1 MYVRVPIT
9 DSERQALITAP
20 VPNRSPLQPAAFV
33 PLPLGSVRPL
43 GWLLRQCRIQADG
56 LTGHLET
63 AWPDLGPDNMWLGG
77 KTEGWERGPYYL
89 DGLVPLAHVLG
100 DRVLLARAQRWVDSI
115 LTMQDADGWI
125 GPIQAPGRAPY
136 DQWPVFI
143 VLKAL
148 TQHHEA
154 TGDERVIPFM
164 TRFFGYLHQ
173 TLDERPLRD
182 WGQHRWADAVLSV
195 HWLYNRTGDE
205 WLLDVAGKLAL
216 QGYDWRMHFED
227 FRHTGKTPRD
237 GCVLHTHV
245 VNNAMAVKTCG
256 VWWRQSGDAGDR
268 QAVYRTIEMLDRYHG
283 QATGIFTGDEH
294 YAGLD
299 PTQGTE
305 LCAVVEYM
313 FSLEELIGIMGDA
326 AFSDRLERI
335 AYNAL
340 PGTFTADMWAH
351 QYDQQA
357 NQALCT
363 VAPRH
368 WTNNN
373 DDSNIFGLE
382 PNFGCCTANYHQGW
396 PKFVSSLWMATPDGG
411 LATTAYG
418 PCEVNARIG
427 GVPVKISADT
437 QYPFDP
443 VVRFTV
449 DCAEPVAF
457 PLVLRKPAWADEAV
471 AVVLSARSPEERIV
485 RLDAPWTPIRR
496 TWEAGDE
503 VAVALPMAVRE
514 ERRYRNAIAL
524 HRGPLVFSLRIGE
537 ERRLI
542 AGEAKPAPAERSPDW
557 EIMPTTPWNY
567 ALCPSHGYR
576 LQQRPAGDQ
585 PFDPSEPPVII
596 RAKARRVPEWGL
608 VDNSAGPTPE
618 SPVASDAP
626 LDDIELIPYGC
637 ANLRIT
643 EFPTCEEPS

>member
-1 MYVRVPIT
+1 MRYR
-9 DSERQALITAP
+9 P
-20 VPNRSPLQPAAFV
+20 VPNRAPLQRDAFI

-43 GWLLRQCRIQADG
+43 GWLLRQCQVQAHG

-63 AWPDLGPDNMWLGG
+63 AWPDLGPDNMWLDG

-100 DRVLLARAQRWVDSI
+100 DRVLLSRAQRWVDSI
-115 LTMQDADGWI
+115 LTMQDDDGWI
-125 GPIQAPGRAPY
+125 GPVQAPGRAPY

-154 TGDERVIPFM
+154 SGDDRVIPFI
-164 TRFFGYLHQ
+164 TRFFRCLHR

-182 WGQHRWADAVLSV
+182 WGKHRWADAVLSI
-195 HWLYNRTGDE
+195 HWLYNRTGEE

-216 QGYDWRMHFED
+216 QGHDWRMHFED
-227 FRHTGKTPRD
+227 FRHTGKTPRE

-256 VWWRQSGDAGDR
+256 VWWRQSGDKDDLK
-268 QAVYRTIEMLDRYHG
+268 AVYRTIEMLEKYHG

-313 FSLEELIGIMGDA
+313 FSLEELIAIMGDA
-326 AFSDRLERI
+326 AFADRLERI

-357 NQALCT
+357 NQVLCT
-363 VAPRH
+363 VAPRN

-373 DDSNIFGLE
+373 DDSNVFGLE
-382 PNFGCCTANYHQGW
+382 PNFGCCTANCHQGW
-396 PKFVSSLWMATPDGG
+396 PKLVKSLWMATPDGG
-411 LATTAYG
+411 LAATAYG
-418 PCEVNARIG
+418 PSEVRTDIA
-427 GVPVKISADT
+427 GVPIAIREVTD
-437 QYPFDP
+437 YPFAQR
-443 VVRFTV
+443 VRFEV
-449 DCAEPVAF
+449 ECDRPVEF
-457 PLVLRKPAWADEAV
+457 PLVLRRPQWTEWATAAV
-471 AVVLSARSPEERIV
+471 LTPDAREQISFHLAE
-485 RLDAPWTPIRR
+485 PWTAVRR
-496 TWEAGDE
+496 TWRPGD
-503 VAVALPMAVRE
+503 AVELILPMAVRR
-514 ERRYRNAIAL
+514 ERRHHNALTL
-524 HRGPLVFSLRIGE
+524 HRGPLVLSLRIGE

-542 AGEAKPAPAERSPDW
+542 AGKARPAPGERSPDW
-557 EIMPTTPWNY
+557 EILPATPWNY
-567 ALCPSHGYR
+567 ALCENGPLRVVEMPPS
-576 LQQRPAGDQ
+576 DM
-585 PFDPSEPPVII
+585 PFAAECAPVVVK
-596 RAKARRVPEWGL
+596 AAARRVPEWTL
-608 VDNSAGPTPE
+608 ADNSAGPTPE
-618 SPVASDAP
+618 SPVVSDEP
-626 LDDIELIPYGC
+626 LEDIELIPYGC